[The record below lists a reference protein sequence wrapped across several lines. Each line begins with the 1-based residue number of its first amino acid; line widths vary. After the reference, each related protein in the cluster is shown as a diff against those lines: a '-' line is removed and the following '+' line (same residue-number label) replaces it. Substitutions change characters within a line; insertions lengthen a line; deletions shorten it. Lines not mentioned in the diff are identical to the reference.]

1 MTMPPNPAQS
11 NPLNYAQAPRNDLR
25 VIAVR
30 QRAIMYCILAN
41 IALYVVVFA
50 ASAGNLPLVAG
61 IAAICVFGVAITA
74 AVFIFML
81 SLAVYNLA
89 AGIVLGII
97 TLVPLLG
104 LLVLL
109 VINSKA
115 TKILRAHGV
124 RVGLMGA
131 NPNLIPSA

>member
-1 MTMPPNPAQS
+1 MPPDSSQP

-25 VIAVR
+25 IIAVR

-61 IAAICVFGVAITA
+61 IAALGVFAVAITA

-89 AGIVLGII
+89 AGIVLGIL

-109 VINSKA
+109 MINSKA

-124 RVGLMGA
+124 RVGLLGA